1 MADYDAILI
10 GAGHNG
16 LVCALY
22 LARAG
27 WRVLVL
33 EQAGEVG
40 GGLRSGEL
48 TLPGFCHDRYATNVG
63 LFATSPVYRELKSDF
78 DAAGVRLLRSERA
91 YASIHGSRAVR
102 IYTDSERTLR
112 DIEAVQHSDAEG
124 WTKMVA
130 FYQRAAPKFLPLFH
144 IELPSHAMWRQTAR
158 IASGGW
164 RDAVRLANLTRQTSL
179 GFASGFFQSAEMRGV
194 IESWGYHLDFGPN
207 IRGGATFAFVAA
219 MSAHINGMPIVEGGA
234 GRISAAMRMM
244 VETAGGR
251 IVTATEVDQIVVK
264 GGRACAVYT
273 RNCEEISARHAVVA
287 NVTVRNLFGK
297 LLSANDI
304 GGRFRQRTQRYRY
317 GPGTFIMH
325 LALDR
330 MPDWRAADDLA
341 RFNYVHLNGSGTEI
355 EQTYQASLRG
365 LLPARPL
372 LVVSQT
378 TPIDSSRAPPGKHV
392 IRVHVRTVPGR
403 IEGDAAGKITA
414 RNWAEA
420 KHAFAERVLDLIEE
434 KAPDLRDCIIAKYL
448 ETPQDIEN
456 ENPNFVGGDCVS
468 GSHHLGQNFF
478 FRPLLGWSN
487 YTTPIEGLYMIG
499 ASTWPGGGVNAGSGY
514 LLAQKLIETI

>member
-1 MADYDAILI
+1 MADYDAIVI

-16 LVCALY
+16 LVFALY

-27 WRVLVL
+27 WRVLLL
-33 EQAGEVG
+33 EQASEVG
-40 GGLRSGEL
+40 GGLRSGAL

-78 DAAGVRLLRSERA
+78 DAAGVRLLRSERT

-102 IYTDSERTLR
+102 IYTDGERTLR
-112 DIEAVQHSDAEG
+112 DIEAIQYSDVEG
-124 WTKMVA
+124 WKELTA
-130 FYQRAAPKFLPLFH
+130 FYHRVAPKLLPLFH
-144 IELPSHAMWRQTAR
+144 TELPSRAMWRQTAR

-164 RDAVRLANLTRQTSL
+164 RDAIRLANLARQTSL

-194 IESWGYHLDFGPN
+194 IKSWGYHLDFGPN
-207 IRGGATFAFVAA
+207 VRGGATFAFVAA

-234 GRISAAMRMM
+234 GRISEAIRTM

-251 IVTATEVDQIVVK
+251 VITATEVDRIVVK

-273 RNCEEISARHAVVA
+273 HGGEEISAGRAVVG
-287 NVTVRNLFGK
+287 NITVRNLFGK
-297 LLSANDI
+297 LLSPNDI

-317 GPGTFIMH
+317 GPGTFIIH

-341 RFNYVHLNGSGTEI
+341 RFNYVHLNGSGAEI

-378 TPIDSSRAPPGKHV
+378 TPIDPSRAPPGKHV

-414 RNWAEA
+414 RNWTEA
-420 KHAFAERVLDLIEE
+420 KHSFAERVLDLVEE
-434 KAPDLRDCIIAKYL
+434 KAPNLRACIIAQCL
-448 ETPQDIEN
+448 ETPEDIES

-514 LLAQKLIETI
+514 LLARKLIETI